1 MYQKLKDLLA
11 RWKVQPVLVVAVIT
25 FAVVAFL
32 NPAKVGLAL
41 YGISKLTLFAF
52 AGQWID
58 DRIFRTAQPEQ
69 LEGVA
74 QGTAWK
80 RKGLI
85 VAASIVAG
93 ALVP

>member
-25 FAVVAFL
+25 FGVVAFL

-52 AGQWID
+52 AGKWID
-58 DRIFRTAQPEQ
+58 DRIFRNAQPEQ

>member
-1 MYQKLKDLLA
+1 MYETIKSHLA
-11 RWKVQPVLVVAVIT
+11 RWRIQPVLVVAVIT

-52 AGQWID
+52 SGNWID
-58 DRIFRTAQPEQ
+58 GRIFRTAQPEQ

>member
-1 MYQKLKDLLA
+1 MYETIKSYLA
-11 RWKVQPVLVVAVIT
+11 RWRIQPVLVVAVIT

-52 AGQWID
+52 SGNWMD
-58 DRIFRTAQPEQ
+58 GRIFLTAQPEH

-85 VAASIVAG
+85 VAASIIAG

>member
-1 MYQKLKDLLA
+1 MDWKQTLA
-11 RWKVQPVLVVAVIT
+11 RAKVQPVLVVAVIT
-25 FAVVAFL
+25 FGVVAFL

-52 AGQWID
+52 AGKWID
-58 DRIFRTAQPEQ
+58 DRIFRNAQPEQ

>member
-1 MYQKLKDLLA
+1 MYETIKSNLA
-11 RWKVQPVLVVAVIT
+11 GGRIQPVLVVAVIT

-52 AGQWID
+52 SGNWID
-58 DRIFRTAQPEQ
+58 GRIFRTAQPEQ

>member
-52 AGQWID
+52 AGKWID
-58 DRIFRTAQPEQ
+58 DRIFRNAQPEQ

>member
-25 FAVVAFL
+25 FGVVAFL

-52 AGQWID
+52 AGKWID
-58 DRIFRTAQPEQ
+58 DRIFRNAQPEL